1 MNCVTTSQ
9 AFSNDALR
17 DTLARV
23 QELSARVASS
33 KHQQIR
39 VTHWVRKLLAQPTSN
54 VTWTKNVLEYANALL
69 QMLLHGVR
77 ACVPGCVVMTIEMV
91 MRRTEYMDAVVFV
104 EAQALDE
111 PFTKMPPQGPL
122 PTLPRHTVRSA
133 RVS

>member
-54 VTWTKNVLEYANALL
+54 ATWAKNVLEYANALL
-69 QMLLHGVR
+69 QMLFHGVR
-77 ACVPGCVVMTIEMV
+77 VCLCGGN
-91 MRRTEYMDAVVFV
+91 D
-104 EAQALDE
+104 D
-111 PFTKMPPQGPL
+111 
-122 PTLPRHTVRSA
+122 
-133 RVS
+133 